1 MCCPLIV
8 YVMLGV
14 STKAYSDPCD
24 CWVNWFLPTRL
35 PQQLQEHSINWE
47 NTEAALSLM
56 LLQQQQPPLTN
67 VCHLSAFPGCYK
79 ITTVF
84 SHAQTVVLCVGCSTV
99 LCQPTGGKARLT
111 EGTMLVQNRMTTH
124 MYMYSHVHSWRVELQ
139 RAVFRMGLFRKCRL

>member
-24 CWVNWFLPTRL
+24 CQVNWFLPTRS
-35 PQQLQEHSINWE
+35 PQQPQEHSVNLE
-47 NTEAALSLM
+47 NSEALGPAVTLM
-56 LLQQQQPPLTN
+56 LLQQPSHSN
-67 VCHLSAFPGCYK
+67 VCRLSAFPGCYK

-111 EGTMLVQNRMTTH
+111 EGTMLAQNRLTCL
-124 MYMYSHVHSWRVELQ
+124 SFSLQ
-139 RAVFRMGLFRKCRL
+139 TCRTAACSFSNGPF